1 MSLVADF
8 ARQLGALDLE
18 LAVELGAD
26 ETVALVGPNGAG
38 KSTLLR
44 VLAGL
49 LAVDRGRIELD
60 GVLLDGG
67 AGAGFVPPQERR
79 VGHVFQDSLLFPGM
93 TALDNVAF
101 GPRSRGASRPE
112 ARAIAAS
119 WLDRVGLGQLRDARP
134 AALSG
139 GQAQRVALARA
150 LAADPR
156 LLLLDEPLAAVDVT
170 ARVAL
175 RRELRE
181 LLKSFHGVRVV
192 VVHSIDDA
200 LALADRLLV
209 LEEGRI
215 VQSGTLPEL
224 VARPAS
230 RYVADLVGI
239 NGFRGRAS
247 AGVVDVG
254 GAELVVAQPSEGP
267 VYLTFHPRAVSV
279 FRERPSGSPRNVWS
293 APIVSV
299 EPALER
305 VRLQVGG
312 ALPVVAEITPRAAA
326 ELQLDEGGDVWVAV
340 KATEITVT
348 SG

>member
-1 MSLVADF
+1 MRLRADIE
-8 ARQLGALDLE
+8 RRIGTLDLRVALDL
-18 LAVELGAD
+18 GPD

-38 KSTLLR
+38 KTTLLR

-49 LAVDRGRIELD
+49 LGVDRGKVQLGDTVLD
-60 GVLLDGG
+60 AGPG
-67 AGAGFVPPQERR
+67 AAFVPPQERR
-79 VGHVFQDSLLFPGM
+79 VGYVFQDHLLFPGM
-93 TALDNVAF
+93 SVLDNVAF
-101 GPRSRGASRPE
+101 GPRSRRATRRD
-112 ARAIAAS
+112 ARSSAQT
-119 WLDRVGLGQLRDARP
+119 WLERVGLGDLAAARP

-139 GQAQRVALARA
+139 GQAQRIALARA
-150 LAADPR
+150 LAAEPR
-156 LLLLDEPLAAVDVT
+156 MLLLDEPLAAVDAT
-170 ARVAL
+170 ARTTL

-181 LLKSFHGVRVV
+181 LLAAFDGVRVL

-209 LEEGRI
+209 LEDGRI

-239 NGFRGRAS
+239 NGFLGHCT
-247 AGVVDVG
+247 AGVVDVA
-254 GAELVVAQPSEGP
+254 GAKLVVAHAEDGP
-267 VYLTFHPRAVSV
+267 VHVTFHPRAVSV

-312 ALPVVAEITPRAAA
+312 PLPIVAEITPRAAA
-326 ELQLDEGGDVWVAV
+326 ELRLAEGGDVWIAV
-340 KATEITVT
+340 KATEIAVSTA
-348 SG
+348 